1 MEVTWKNVW
10 LILHR
15 EVRDQLRDR
24 RTLFMVLVLPIM
36 LYPGLGI
43 GMLQM
48 TMYFTEQ
55 PRQVVILNA
64 DELPDPPLVKDGAFP
79 TRWFRSAETSSKLR
93 VLTDAS
99 DDEARLPNV
108 TADEQKQLLADAA
121 RIRELIEQRNKL
133 VAQLAPWNSDFA
145 DELPGVQSVK
155 IRNAMQSGET
165 PEQPDNY
172 KALVDKYLELKKSIG
187 EQFANSKLQVL
198 MIVPE
203 GFGENLKTV
212 NDLLVN
218 RDGDNDKLMTLPLLR
233 PILVRNRADEKSDV
247 AYRRVREALDKWER
261 QLLKDRLE
269 LAQLPETVPDPVSLL
284 SIDVA
289 NEDEI
294 AASMWGKIF
303 PALLI
308 IMALTG
314 AFYPAIDVAAGE
326 KERGTME
333 TLLICPATRS
343 EIVVG
348 KFLTVLLFSMA
359 TTMLNLISM
368 GFTGKY
374 IVSMTAG
381 VSGAGMGAVPL
392 PTPLALFWLVILLIP
407 LAAFFSALCLSLAT
421 FARSNKEGQYYL
433 TPLFMITMGM
443 TMFSMSPSIEL
454 TATGGASLFYCA
466 MPIVGPALLLKA
478 LLMNPGNTEVLVFA
492 LPVLMSSIGYSL
504 IALWWAVEQF
514 KSEDVLFREAE
525 QFDLKL
531 WLRQVLRDKA
541 PLPTFAQAA
550 VCFMLM
556 MFLQF
561 LTIKLLT
568 GSMVGVAAED
578 IGRKMM
584 ELAVVQQMA
593 LIAAP
598 AILMAI
604 LLTSSVRK
612 TLRLKMPSG
621 RMLAVAIALP
631 FVLHPLAIELLASL
645 QSFFPQLPDSAKAA
659 FAAMSDETLPL
670 YVVIGVFALTP
681 ALCEEIAF
689 RGFILSGFGS
699 GGRTGIAIILSSITF
714 GLIHM
719 VPQQVFNASLLGMVL
734 GLIAVRSNSLLPG
747 VAFHLCFNSLAVF
760 HGQVSASFSESKPDW
775 LDKDLIS
782 WFVSCPN
789 DTLRYNFLTL
799 MTCAGATY
807 LMIRWLINE
816 GESREDPNAIPRI
829 QPEAVTLTGSAT

>member
-1 MEVTWKNVW
+1 
-10 LILHR
+10 
-15 EVRDQLRDR
+15 
-24 RTLFMVLVLPIM
+24 
-36 LYPGLGI
+36 
-43 GMLQM
+43 
-48 TMYFTEQ
+48 
-55 PRQVVILNA
+55 
-64 DELPDPPLVKDGAFP
+64 
-79 TRWFRSAETSSKLR
+79 
-93 VLTDAS
+93 
-99 DDEARLPNV
+99 
-108 TADEQKQLLADAA
+108 
-121 RIRELIEQRNKL
+121 
-133 VAQLAPWNSDFA
+133 
-145 DELPGVQSVK
+145 
-155 IRNAMQSGET
+155 
-165 PEQPDNY
+165 
-172 KALVDKYLELKKSIG
+172 
-187 EQFANSKLQVL
+187 
-198 MIVPE
+198 
-203 GFGENLKTV
+203 
-212 NDLLVN
+212 
-218 RDGDNDKLMTLPLLR
+218 
-233 PILVRNRADEKSDV
+233 
-247 AYRRVREALDKWER
+247 
-261 QLLKDRLE
+261 
-269 LAQLPETVPDPVSLL
+269 
-284 SIDVA
+284 
-289 NEDEI
+289 
-294 AASMWGKIF
+294 
-303 PALLI
+303 
-308 IMALTG
+308 
-314 AFYPAIDVAAGE
+314 
-326 KERGTME
+326 
-333 TLLICPATRS
+333 
-343 EIVVG
+343 
-348 KFLTVLLFSMA
+348 
-359 TTMLNLISM
+359 
-368 GFTGKY
+368 
-374 IVSMTAG
+374 
-381 VSGAGMGAVPL
+381 
-392 PTPLALFWLVILLIP
+392 
-407 LAAFFSALCLSLAT
+407 
-421 FARSNKEGQYYL
+421 
-433 TPLFMITMGM
+433 
-443 TMFSMSPSIEL
+443 
-454 TATGGASLFYCA
+454 
-466 MPIVGPALLLKA
+466 
-478 LLMNPGNTEVLVFA
+478 
-492 LPVLMSSIGYSL
+492 
-504 IALWWAVEQF
+504 LWWAVEQF

-531 WLRQVLRDKA
+531 WLRQLLRDKA

-550 VCFMLM
+550 ICFMLM

-681 ALCEEIAF
+681 ALCEEVAF

-799 MTCAGATY
+799 MTCAGATF

>member
-64 DELPDPPLVKDGAFP
+64 DELPDPPLVEEGSFP
-79 TRWFRSAETSSKLR
+79 TRWFRSEETASKLR
-93 VLTDAS
+93 VLTDAP
-99 DDEARLPNV
+99 DDETRLPNV
-108 TADEQKQLLADAA
+108 TADEQKQLLTDAA
-121 RIRELIEQRNKL
+121 RIRELIEKRNKL
-133 VAQLAPWNSDFA
+133 VTQLAPWNADLA
-145 DELPGVQSVK
+145 DELPGVQSAK
-155 IRNAMQSGET
+155 LRNAIQNGET
-165 PEQPDNY
+165 PKQPENY
-172 KALVDKYLELKKSIG
+172 EALIDEYLDLKKTIG

-212 NDLLVN
+212 NELLAQ
-218 RDGDNDKLMTLPLLR
+218 RDGENAELMTLPLLR

-247 AYRRVREALDKWER
+247 AYHRVREALDKWER

-303 PALLI
+303 PTLLI

-374 IVSMTAG
+374 TVSMTAG
-381 VSGAGMGAVPL
+381 VAGAGMGAVPL
-392 PTPLALFWLVILLIP
+392 PTPLALFWLVVLLIP

-504 IALWWAVEQF
+504 LALWWAVEQF

-531 WLRQVLRDKA
+531 WLKQLLRDKA

-550 VCFMLM
+550 GCFMLM

-578 IGRKMM
+578 LGRKMM
-584 ELAVVQQMA
+584 ELAVAQQLA

-598 AILMAI
+598 AIFMAL
-604 LLTSSVRK
+604 LLTSSARR
-612 TLRLKMPSG
+612 TLRLTMPSG

-631 FVLHPLAIELLASL
+631 FVLHPLAIELLANL

-659 FAAMSDETLPL
+659 FATMSDDTLPL

-681 ALCEEIAF
+681 ALCEEVAF

-699 GGRTGIAIILSSITF
+699 GGRTGIAIILSSVTF

-760 HGQVSASFSESKPDW
+760 HGQASANFSESKPDW
-775 LDKDLIS
+775 LDNGLIS

-789 DTLRYNFLTL
+789 DTIRYNFLTL
-799 MTCAGATY
+799 MTCAGAAF
-807 LMIRWLINE
+807 LMIRWLINQ
-816 GESREDPNAIPRI
+816 GESRKDPNALPRVK
-829 QPEAVTLTGSAT
+829 PEEVALAAATP